1 MRAKGQLTYDSVVGP
16 LHLSN
21 SAVLMASVVQFVWFK
36 QIVHYAAVSAITVFI
51 YDYILTLSLEISLM
65 WTSWGGWLGKF
76 VFFYTRYSPMIGLSL
91 LIASLF
97 ASIHTSTGCR
107 TLTAT
112 GIVLEFTVS
121 LSSTA
126 IFYLRMCTL
135 YQKTRWIIV
144 FITVFFFLSAV
155 AQIIVGTTAMTLLLR
170 FTGSIDGYCGLTGT
184 PPPSAARMIA
194 GAYLSMVPCETV
206 ILAATIAHSIWAKK
220 LKLLEGASASLPI
233 LTRLYRDG
241 ILYFGLALA
250 LRLCGAIVWLEAPAN
265 LKLSP
270 DYGVYALTSIF
281 ACRFFLGLRESIS
294 QTNAESFP
302 TTNTDTIALSER
314 PRRSPFSLSTQMT
327 AGNPLEETN
336 VNSTHP

>member
-184 PPPSAARMIA
+184 PPPSAASMIA

-327 AGNPLEETN
+327 AGNPSEETN

>member
-1 MRAKGQLTYDSVVGP
+1 MRRSDGRLRQSRLVQGS
-16 LHLSN
+16 LSQ
-21 SAVLMASVVQFVWFK
+21 VVQFVWFK

>member
-184 PPPSAARMIA
+184 PPPSAASMIA

>member
-327 AGNPLEETN
+327 AGNPSEETN

>member
-1 MRAKGQLTYDSVVGP
+1 
-16 LHLSN
+16 
-21 SAVLMASVVQFVWFK
+21 MASVVQFVWFK

-76 VFFYTRYSPMIGLSL
+76 VFFYVRTIPAYLPPYTPPLGKYEEHSSCSFSPIPR
-91 LIASLF
+91 
-97 ASIHTSTGCR
+97 CR

-184 PPPSAARMIA
+184 PPPSAASMIA

-327 AGNPLEETN
+327 AGNPSEETN

>member
-1 MRAKGQLTYDSVVGP
+1 MRRSDGRLRQSRLVQGS
-16 LHLSN
+16 LSQ
-21 SAVLMASVVQFVWFK
+21 VVQFVWFK

-327 AGNPLEETN
+327 AGNPSEETN

>member
-97 ASIHTSTGCR
+97 ASIHTTTGCR

-327 AGNPLEETN
+327 AGNPSEETN

>member
-1 MRAKGQLTYDSVVGP
+1 
-16 LHLSN
+16 
-21 SAVLMASVVQFVWFK
+21 
-36 QIVHYAAVSAITVFI
+36 
-51 YDYILTLSLEISLM
+51 
-65 WTSWGGWLGKF
+65 
-76 VFFYTRYSPMIGLSL
+76 
-91 LIASLF
+91 
-97 ASIHTSTGCR
+97 
-107 TLTAT
+107 
-112 GIVLEFTVS
+112 
-121 LSSTA
+121 
-126 IFYLRMCTL
+126 
-135 YQKTRWIIV
+135 
-144 FITVFFFLSAV
+144 
-155 AQIIVGTTAMTLLLR
+155 MTLLLR

-327 AGNPLEETN
+327 AGNPSEETN

>member
-97 ASIHTSTGCR
+97 ASIHTTTGCR